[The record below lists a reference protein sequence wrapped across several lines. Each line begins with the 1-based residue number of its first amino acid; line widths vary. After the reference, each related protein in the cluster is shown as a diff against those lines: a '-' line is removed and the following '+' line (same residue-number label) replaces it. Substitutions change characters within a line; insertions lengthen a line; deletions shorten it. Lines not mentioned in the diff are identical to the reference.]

1 MENWKNDLEAYFSEQ
16 KVTKKEIKNQ
26 KEETRKLVK
35 HFMKGEV
42 IPAFEALQKEFE
54 KHKRELEIDAKKEW
68 AAVMVKK
75 NKHKEFVYEVN
86 INVDD
91 DKLMVSKSVYT
102 PNKKGKLKLGVEGKI
117 RNADNSLM
125 MKSIKKEDIISDFL
139 EYYKDATR
147 VK

>member
-1 MENWKNDLEAYFSEQ
+1 MENWKKDLDAYFSKQ
-16 KVTKKEIKNQ
+16 KMTKKEIKNQ

-68 AAVMVKK
+68 AAALVKK

-86 INVDD
+86 INMEEDR
-91 DKLMVSKSVYT
+91 LMASKSVYL
-102 PNKKGKLKLGVEGKI
+102 PNKNGKLKLGVEGKI

-125 MKSIKKEDIISDFL
+125 IKSIKKEDIINDFL